1 MDDFNSGERGV
12 EEEFTMYREIKTC
25 LEEAGFGLRKW
36 SSASSAEFIKKIR
49 DGVGEEIAQQ
59 WEEDVKKDGH

>member
-1 MDDFNSGERGV
+1 
-12 EEEFTMYREIKTC
+12 MYREIKTC

-49 DGVGEEIAQQ
+49 DDRVGEEIAQPR
-59 WEEDVKKDGH
+59 EEDVKKDGHWYAKTTAGRV

>member
-1 MDDFNSGERGV
+1 
-12 EEEFTMYREIKTC
+12 MYREIKTC